1 MIKMKKKK
9 SLLLL
14 LCLISLFFGIKNVNA
29 VDKKEFTEKCKDKY
43 SEDQIKNGFDPKV
56 TTVVKNGYTEFTY
69 NMNPSAKY
77 KNITMKISVSKGEI
91 LNGKTEVKGNDSFTI
106 RVKNTKGSS
115 NTYEDDFDV
124 TLTSTDTEK
133 VESLECTGT
142 ITFSLSGESYAG
154 TKDSEGV
161 AEIIVDTGGN
171 QSAIDCNNP
180 ANRNEIII
188 CDAKKLRTNKTD

>member
-14 LCLISLFFGIKNVNA
+14 LCLISLFFGIKNINA

-91 LNGKTEVKGNDSFTI
+91 LNGKTEVKGND
-106 RVKNTKGSS
+106 
-115 NTYEDDFDV
+115 
-124 TLTSTDTEK
+124 
-133 VESLECTGT
+133 
-142 ITFSLSGESYAG
+142 
-154 TKDSEGV
+154 
-161 AEIIVDTGGN
+161 
-171 QSAIDCNNP
+171 
-180 ANRNEIII
+180 
-188 CDAKKLRTNKTD
+188 